1 VSADPRIGTNLGDY
15 RIESLLG
22 RGGMSVVY
30 LAEHIRLKR
39 KAALKVLSPELAE
52 DPTFRARFVSEWE
65 RLAQLDHPNI
75 IPVFEAGESDGL
87 LYIAMRYV
95 RSTDLKGLIDQEQH
109 LEPERAVNIV
119 AQTASALDAA
129 HEQNLVHRDVKPA
142 NILIAIG
149 SGPEGTDHV
158 YLSDFGLTK
167 HTESQSGLTKTG
179 HFMGTLDYVAPEQIS
194 GKSVDGRTD
203 QYALGCVLY
212 QCLTGKVPYPR
223 EEETAALFAHLQD
236 PAPRPTDVRPELP
249 PEIDE
254 VIGRSMAKQKED
266 RYASCGDM
274 ARAARAALGVR
285 GATTTGAQSPIARAP
300 ETVLAAPPPGTPPA
314 PLPGAPAPPIPVP
327 TAATTPTTPDAG
339 AGAPSPPLPMTPV
352 RPEPARPGPPSGGN
366 RKGLLVGGIAAALI
380 AAGVV
385 AFVVLGGGDDGGPNG
400 GVTGVTGDDLQFSS
414 LVADDF
420 LDNDAGWEGQSQNGI
435 DRFPSLNERYRFEIT
450 DQALANAFAV
460 SVGGALGQEVLDQG
474 VGATTILVQKGGGGL
489 LNSFGVTCRYTGA
502 DGYYFL
508 ISTSGRYAIEKLVG
522 GVDPIFLTDVGAK
535 SVAIRQGP
543 DSENRVEA
551 ECVGGDDGTPT
562 SLSLIVNDVL
572 VETVTD
578 EDPILAGTGGIAV
591 TGQPGLVVDFDDF
604 ELGELV
610 PEADA
615 G

>member
-1 VSADPRIGTNLGDY
+1 MSADPRIGTNLGDY

-95 RSTDLKGLIDQEQH
+95 RSLDLKGLIDQEQR
-109 LEPERAVNIV
+109 LDPERAVNII

-142 NILIAIG
+142 NILIALG

-194 GKSVDGRTD
+194 GKGVDGRTD

-236 PAPRPTDVRPELP
+236 PAPRPSDARPELA

-254 VIGRSMAKQKED
+254 VVGRSMAKLKED
-266 RYASCGDM
+266 RFATCGDM

-285 GATTTGAQSPIARAP
+285 GGTTTGAQSPVARAT
-300 ETVLAAPPPGTPPA
+300 ETVLAAPPSGTPPT
-314 PLPGAPAPPIPVP
+314 PPSSAPAPPIPMP
-327 TAATTPTTPDAG
+327 TAATTPG
-339 AGAPSPPLPMTPV
+339 ADVRAPPPPAPMTPV
-352 RPEPARPGPPSGGN
+352 RAEPARPGPRSGGN
-366 RKGLLVGGIAAALI
+366 RRGLLVGGIAAAVI
-380 AAGVV
+380 AVGVV
-385 AFVVLGGGDDGGPNG
+385 GFLVLGGGDDDGEPNG
-400 GVTGVTGDDLQFSS
+400 GVTGVTGDRLQFVS
-414 LVADDF
+414 LFADDF
-420 LDNDAGWEGQSQNGI
+420 LDNDAGWEGQPQNGI
-435 DRFPSLNERYRFEIT
+435 DRFPSLNERYRFQIT
-450 DQALANAFAV
+450 DQAPANAFAV
-460 SVGGALGQEVLDQG
+460 SVGGALGQDVLDQG
-474 VGATTILVQKGGGGL
+474 VGVTTTVVQKGGGGL

-502 DGYYFL
+502 DGYYLL
-508 ISTSGRYAIEKLVG
+508 ISTSGRYVIEKLVG
-522 GVDPIFLTDVGAK
+522 GGEPVFLTDAGAK
-535 SVAIRQGP
+535 SVAIRQGRNA
-543 DSENRVEA
+543 ENRVEA
-551 ECVGGDDGTPT
+551 ECVGGQDGTPAT
-562 SLSLIVNDVL
+562 LSLFVNDVL

-578 EDPILAGTGGIAV
+578 EDPILSGTGGIAV
-591 TGQPGLVVDFDDF
+591 TGQSGLVVDFDDF
-604 ELGELV
+604 ELVELI
-610 PEADA
+610 PEAGA

>member
-1 VSADPRIGTNLGDY
+1 MSADPRIGTNLGDY

-52 DPTFRARFVSEWE
+52 DPTFRARFVIEWE

-95 RSTDLKGLIDQEQH
+95 RSMDLKGLIDQEQR
-109 LEPERAVNIV
+109 LDPERAVNII

-142 NILIAIG
+142 NILIALG
-149 SGPEGTDHV
+149 AGPEGTDHV

-194 GKSVDGRTD
+194 GKGVDGRTD

-212 QCLTGKVPYPR
+212 QSLTGKVPYPR

-236 PAPRPTDVRPELP
+236 PPPRPSDSRPELP
-249 PEIDE
+249 PEIDD
-254 VIGRSMAKQKED
+254 VIGRSMAKLKED
-266 RYASCGDM
+266 RYATCGDM

-285 GATTTGAQSPIARAP
+285 GSTTTGAQSPVARAT
-300 ETVLAAPPPGTPPA
+300 ETALAAPPSGMPSAPPS
-314 PLPGAPAPPIPVP
+314 GAPAPPIPVP
-327 TAATTPTTPDAG
+327 TAASTPG
-339 AGAPSPPLPMTPV
+339 AGVGSPPPPLPMTPI
-352 RPEPARPGPPSGGN
+352 RAEPARPGPPSGGN
-366 RKGLLVGGIAAALI
+366 RKGLLVGGIAVAVI
-380 AAGVV
+380 AAGVI
-385 AFVVLGGGDDGGPNG
+385 AFVALGGGEDGEPNG
-400 GVTGVTGDDLQFSS
+400 GATGATGDDLQFAS

-450 DQALANAFAV
+450 DQAPANAFAV

-474 VGATTILVQKGGGGL
+474 VAVTTILVQKGGGGL
-489 LNSFGVTCRYTGA
+489 LNSFGITCRYTGA

-522 GVDPIFLTDVGAK
+522 GVDPIFLTDAGAK

-551 ECVGGDDGTPT
+551 ECVGGEDGTPT

-572 VETVTD
+572 VETITD
-578 EDPILAGTGGIAV
+578 DDPILAGTGGIAV

-610 PEADA
+610 PQAQA

>member
-1 VSADPRIGTNLGDY
+1 MSADPRIGTNLGDY

-236 PAPRPTDVRPELP
+236 PAPRPSDVRPELP

-254 VIGRSMAKQKED
+254 VIARSMAKQKED

-285 GATTTGAQSPIARAP
+285 GAATTGAQSPVARAT
-300 ETVLAAPPPGTPPA
+300 ETVLAAPPSGTPPA
-314 PLPGAPAPPIPVP
+314 PPFGAPAPPIPMP
-327 TAATTPTTPDAG
+327 TAVTARGADAG
-339 AGAPSPPLPMTPV
+339 APPPLPMTPV
-352 RPEPARPGPPSGGN
+352 RAEPARPGPPPGGN
-366 RKGLLVGGIAAALI
+366 RKGLLFGGIAAAAI
-380 AAGVV
+380 AAAVV
-385 AFVVLGGGDDGGPNG
+385 GFLVLGGDGDDPGGD
-400 GVTGVTGDDLQFSS
+400 VTGPTAGGRELSV
-414 LVADDF
+414 LVSDGF
-420 LDNDAGWEGQSQNGI
+420 EDNDAGWEDAPQNAI
-435 DRFPSLNERYRFEIT
+435 TRLPSLNERYRFEIT
-450 DQALANAFAV
+450 DQAPANAFAV
-460 SVGGALGQEVLDQG
+460 SIGGARGFDVVDQG
-474 VGATTILVQKGGGGL
+474 VSVTSTLVEKGGGGL
-489 LNSFGVTCRYTGA
+489 LNSFGVTCRYTGE

-508 ISTSGRYAIEKLVG
+508 ISSSGRYVIEKLVG
-522 GVDPIFLTDVGAK
+522 GGEPVFLTEDGAENI
-535 SVAIRQGP
+535 AIRPGR
-543 DSENRVEA
+543 NAVNVVAAR
-551 ECVGGDDGTPT
+551 CVGGEGGGPT
-562 SLSLIVNDVL
+562 TLTLIVNDTVI
-572 VETVTD
+572 ETITD
-578 EDPILAGTGGIAV
+578 DDPIASGTGGIAV
-591 TGQPGLVVDFDDF
+591 TGQSGLVVDFDNF
-604 ELGELV
+604 EFGEFLA
-610 PEADA
+610 PEA
-615 G
+615 

>member
-95 RSTDLKGLIDQEQH
+95 RSMDLKGLIEQEQR
-109 LEPERAVNIV
+109 LDPERAVNII

-142 NILIAIG
+142 NILIAFG

-194 GKSVDGRTD
+194 GKGVDGRTD

-236 PAPRPTDVRPELP
+236 PAPKPTDARPELP
-249 PEIDE
+249 PEVDE
-254 VIGRSMAKQKED
+254 VVGRSMAKLKED
-266 RYASCGDM
+266 RYATCGDM

-285 GATTTGAQSPIARAP
+285 GTTRSGVQSPVARAT
-300 ETVLAAPPPGTPPA
+300 ETVLAAPPAPPS
-314 PLPGAPAPPIPVP
+314 GAPAPPIPMTTGP
-327 TAATTPTTPDAG
+327 ATPAADVAAPPP
-339 AGAPSPPLPMTPV
+339 PSPFTPV
-352 RPEPARPGPPSGGN
+352 RPPEPTRAGPPPDGN
-366 RKGLLVGGIAAALI
+366 RKGLLIGGIAVTAI
-380 AAGVV
+380 AAAVV
-385 AFVVLGGGDDGGPNG
+385 GFLVLGGGDDGGPNG
-400 GVTGVTGDDLQFSS
+400 NVTGATGGDLQFSS

-420 LDNDAGWEGQSQNGI
+420 LDNDAGWEPNPQNGI

-450 DQALANAFAV
+450 DQAPVSAFAV
-460 SVGGALGQEVLDQG
+460 SVGGALGQDVLDQS
-474 VGATTILVQKGGGGL
+474 VQVTAILVQKGGGGL
-489 LNSFGVTCRYTGA
+489 LNSFGVVCRYTGQ

-522 GVDPIFLTDVGAK
+522 GVDPIFLTEAGAK

-551 ECVGGDDGTPT
+551 QCLGGESGTPT
-562 SLSLIVNDVL
+562 TLKLIVNDV
-572 VETVTD
+572 VVDTITD
-578 EDPILAGTGGIAV
+578 EDPILSGTGGIAV

-604 ELGELV
+604 ELGEL
-610 PEADA
+610 PPAA
-615 G
+615 GTG

>member
-95 RSTDLKGLIDQEQH
+95 RSMDLKGLIDQEQR
-109 LEPERAVNIV
+109 LDPERAVNII

-142 NILIAIG
+142 NILIALG
-149 SGPEGTDHV
+149 AGPEGTDHV

-194 GKSVDGRTD
+194 GKGVDGRTD

-212 QCLTGKVPYPR
+212 QSLTGKVPYPR

-236 PAPRPTDVRPELP
+236 PPPRPSDARPELP

-254 VIGRSMAKQKED
+254 VVGRSMAKLKEE
-266 RYASCGDM
+266 RFATCGDM

-285 GATTTGAQSPIARAP
+285 GGTTGAQSAVARAT
-300 ETVLAAPPPGTPPA
+300 ETVLAAPPSGTPPA
-314 PLPGAPAPPIPVP
+314 PPMGALAPPIPMP
-327 TAATTPTTPDAG
+327 TATTTPGADAG
-339 AGAPSPPLPMTPV
+339 APPPPLPMTPV
-352 RPEPARPGPPSGGN
+352 RAEPARPGPPSGGN
-366 RKGLLVGGIAAALI
+366 RRGLVIGGIAAAVI

-385 AFVVLGGGDDGGPNG
+385 AFLVLGGGDDNGEPDG
-400 GVTGVTGDDLQFSS
+400 GVTGVTGAGLQFSS

-420 LDNDAGWEGQSQNGI
+420 VDNDAGWEQNPQNAI

-450 DQALANAFAV
+450 DQAPPNAFAV

-474 VGATTILVQKGGGGL
+474 VGVTTTLVQKGGGGL

-522 GVDPIFLTDVGAK
+522 GVDPVFLTDAGAK
-535 SVAIRQGP
+535 NVAIRQGR
-543 DSENRVEA
+543 DAENRVEA
-551 ECVGGDDGTPT
+551 ECVGGQDGTPA

-615 G
+615 R